1 MTEPI
6 QLYNSVAPLRNVS
19 ALVSLIE
26 QVNGRQFGLPGLA
39 TFYGPSGYGK
49 TTAATYAANYFNAYQ
64 IQMKSCWTGK
74 KLCQELLKEMGVEPS
89 KTIADMVD
97 QIAQELSCTNRTL
110 LIDEAD
116 YLVARGMIEIVRDIY
131 ESSGSPVILI
141 GEELLPQKLQKWE
154 RIHGRMLDW
163 VAAQPACLADVDHLA
178 RIYCAELTLED
189 AFKDHLLRASQHSIR
204 RVCVNLSNVQKLA
217 ATKGISTVDLATWG
231 KRKFFATSAPAP
243 RRDLA

>member
-1 MTEPI
+1 MTEPS
-6 QLYNSVAPLRNVS
+6 QLFNSVAPLRNVA

-26 QVNGRQFGLPGLA
+26 QVNTRQFGLPGLA

-49 TTAATYAANYFNAYQ
+49 TTAATYAANHFGAYQ
-64 IQMKSCWTGK
+64 VQMKSCWTGK
-74 KLCQELLKEMGVEPS
+74 KLCQELLKEMGIEAS

-97 QIAQELSCTNRTL
+97 QIAQELSCSNRTL

-116 YLVARGMIEIVRDIY
+116 YLIARNMIEIVRDIY
-131 ESSGSPVILI
+131 ESSGSPVVLI

-163 VAAQPACLADVDHLA
+163 VAAQPACLSDIEHLA
-178 RIYCAELTLED
+178 RIYCPKLTLD
-189 AFKDHLLRASQHSIR
+189 PAFKDHLLRASQHSIR

-217 ATKGISTVDLATWG
+217 ITKGINTVDMGTWG
-231 KRKFFATSAPAP
+231 KREFFATSAPAP
-243 RRDLA
+243 RRELA

>member
-39 TFYGPSGYGK
+39 TFYGPSGFGK
-49 TTAATYAANYFNAYQ
+49 TTAATYAANQFDAYQ
-64 IQMKSCWTGK
+64 VQMKSCWTGR
-74 KLCQELLKEMGVEPS
+74 KLCQEVLKEMGIGPA

-97 QIAQELSCTNRTL
+97 QIAQELSCSNRTL

-116 YLVARGMIEIVRDIY
+116 YLVARNMIEIVRDIY

-141 GEELLPQKLQKWE
+141 GEEQLPQKLQKWE

-163 VAAQPACLADVDHLA
+163 VAAQPAYAADVDHLA
-178 RIYCAELTLED
+178 KIYCPDISLD
-189 AFKDHLLRASQHSIR
+189 PAFKDHLLRASHHSIR
-204 RVCVNLSNVQKLA
+204 RVCVNLSNVRKLA
-217 ATKGISTVDLATWG
+217 VTKGLSAVDMGIWG
-231 KRKFFATSAPAP
+231 KRDFFATSAPAP
-243 RRDLA
+243 RRALA